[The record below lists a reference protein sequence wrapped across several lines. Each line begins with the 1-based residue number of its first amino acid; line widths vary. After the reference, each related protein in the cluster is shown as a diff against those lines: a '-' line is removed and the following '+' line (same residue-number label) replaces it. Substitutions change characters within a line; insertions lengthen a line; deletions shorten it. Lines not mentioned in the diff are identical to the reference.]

1 MTSPQLENGYTK
13 IANEIL
19 EALAK
24 IRISGEARQMLDV
37 IIRKTYGFNKKIEAI
52 PTSKF
57 VELTG
62 LSPMAIYKARKK
74 LLELNLITISQKG
87 ESQILNYSFQKNHK
101 DWKPLSKKEA
111 LSQKGDGEGAI
122 SQKGDTPSPK
132 KETPLSQ
139 KGDTPLPKRRLHPKK
154 KLIKRNLSKETIKK
168 KKIKLHSSE
177 KRRYLVFSNPD
188 VDICK
193 HFLTYIKKH
202 HKNKVNS
209 LTRNKEDWEVYEKW
223 LNDIRLLNNKGYDRD
238 KIMLAMKKAINDD
251 FWRNNFY
258 TISKL
263 NTKNKH
269 GILFI
274 DVFLDIPKS
283 QEEKRRDMWEAFLN
297 GQKRI

>member
-1 MTSPQLENGYTK
+1 MTTPQLENGYTK

-87 ESQILNYSFQKNHK
+87 ESQILNYSFQKSHK

-111 LSQKGDGEGAI
+111 LSQKGDGRVTI

-139 KGDTPLPKRRLHPKK
+139 KGDYIL
-154 KLIKRNLSKETIKK
+154 KRNLSKETIKEKKNKQKEIERDFNFFWDKYNYKIDKPTCVEYWTGK
-168 KKIKLHSSE
+168 KKLK
-177 KRRYLVFSNPD
+177 NG
-188 VDICK
+188 
-193 HFLTYIKKH
+193 KKM
-202 HKNKVNS
+202 S
-209 LTRNKEDWEVYEKW
+209 D
-223 LNDIRLLNNKGYDRD
+223 D
-238 KIMLAMKKAINDD
+238 MKKECLDNIGKYVANTFKDKYPTRKHPRTYLYNSSWNDEVIEIKD
-251 FWRNNFY
+251 KEPTGTVEERMAEGRRLYGNRNN
-258 TISKL
+258 
-263 NTKNKH
+263 
-269 GILFI
+269 
-274 DVFLDIPKS
+274 
-283 QEEKRRDMWEAFLN
+283 
-297 GQKRI
+297 